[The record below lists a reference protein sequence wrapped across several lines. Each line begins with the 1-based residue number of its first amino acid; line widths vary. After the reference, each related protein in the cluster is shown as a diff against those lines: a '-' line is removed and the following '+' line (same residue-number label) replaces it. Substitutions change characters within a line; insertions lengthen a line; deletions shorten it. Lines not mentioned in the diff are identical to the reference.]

1 MVTGLGDSARRPANP
16 PLPRPFRVIAHRG
29 ASGHAPENTLPAFR
43 RALELG
49 AFEVELDVQLSRD
62 GVPILFHD
70 STLDVKTNLEGPV
83 RAHHASTLRAAEIG
97 SWFDREH
104 PELPRKFAGTR
115 LIALEDL
122 FAAFGAELYYHVEIK
137 GPEEAM
143 PRLLLERAA
152 ARGLERRV
160 TVTSFSPEQL
170 ERVRALDP
178 AIATGLLLGGARRLR
193 RAKRSQE
200 RSEGGAS
207 LVALHRHWIDR
218 AARAG
223 FNQVGIRSRD
233 LTREAVAHARARGL
247 EVRAWGIGTSE
258 DMEHAIQVGSNGM
271 TIDWPERLIR
281 RMVALLAEA
290 DPSDALSRDP
300 AGSRARSADPARGGG
315 LR

>member
-1 MVTGLGDSARRPANP
+1 
-16 PLPRPFRVIAHRG
+16 VIAHRG
-29 ASGHAPENTLPAFR
+29 ASAHAPENTLPAFR

-62 GVPILFHD
+62 DVLMLFHD
-70 STLDVKTNLEGPV
+70 STLDAKTGLEGPV
-83 RAHHASTLRAAEIG
+83 RAHDASALRAAEIG

-104 PELPRKFAGTR
+104 PEMPWKFAGTR

-122 FAAFGAELYYHVEIK
+122 FATFGAELYYHVEIK
-137 GPEEAM
+137 GPEEAI

-152 ARGLERRV
+152 AQGLERRV

-178 AIATGLLLGGARRLR
+178 GIATGLLLGSARRLR
-193 RAKRSQE
+193 KAGRLQE
-200 RSEGGAS
+200 GPEGGAS

-223 FNQVGIRSRD
+223 FNQVGLRSRD
-233 LTREAVAHARARGL
+233 LTREVVTHGHARGL
-247 EVRAWGIGTSE
+247 EVRAWGVGTSE

-281 RMVALLAEA
+281 RMVALLGGD
-290 DPSDALSRDP
+290 DPSAAPSRHPTDSQARPGDP
-300 AGSRARSADPARGGG
+300 APGRV